1 MPSMKLSRKSI
12 SGLSVPAKPETWWD
26 SDLAGFGLAVRPTGS
41 QSWVVQ
47 YRPGSGGRA
56 APLRRVVI
64 GNPEGMT
71 PEDARARAKTILA
84 QARLG
89 QDVAADRAEERKAET
104 FAELAERWFS
114 EHVETKRKASTAA
127 FYRNTLDIHVLPILG
142 AKRAVTITRQDVA
155 RLHATVAAKAKGAT
169 KVGARR
175 VPKEKTRGG
184 RVIANRCLATVGAV
198 YGWALGLGLL
208 PTGTANPTKGVEAFR
223 EEGRE
228 RFLTAEEMVRL
239 GGALSQAESEGL
251 PWQPDATKP
260 AERLKHAPKE
270 ENRRVVLGPHA
281 VGAIRLLMLTG
292 CRLREV
298 LRLEWTQIEWSRGLL
313 VLPDSKTGKKTVVL
327 GSAALGV
334 LEGLP
339 RMGRYVIASGS
350 AGEKNEK
357 PRADLSKPWKALCR
371 AAGLESV
378 RLHDLRH
385 SAAAVGANAGLS
397 LHQIGGLLGHKQ
409 ARTTAKYAHLI
420 DDAQRAAA
428 DRIGNTV
435 AGALGLVGAEVV
447 ALNER
452 RRA

>member
-1 MPSMKLSRKSI
+1 MPSLKLTRKAI
-12 SGLSVPAKPETWWD
+12 GLLTVPTKPETWWD
-26 SDLAGFGLAVRPTGS
+26 SDLAGFGLAIRPTGS
-41 QSWVVQ
+41 RSWVVQ
-47 YRPGSGGRA
+47 FRPGSGGRA

-71 PEDARARAKTILA
+71 PEEARARAKTILA

-89 QDVAADRAEERKAET
+89 HDIAAERAEERKAES

-114 EHVETKRKASTAA
+114 EHVEPKRKASTAA
-127 FYRNTLDIHVLPILG
+127 FYRNTLDVHVLPSLG

-155 RLHATVAAKAKGAT
+155 RLQSAVAGKAKGAS
-169 KVGARR
+169 KEGARR
-175 VPKEKTRGG
+175 APKEKTRGG
-184 RVIANRCLATVGAV
+184 RVIANRCVATIGAV

-228 RFLTAEEMVRL
+228 RFLTSEEMARL
-239 GGALSQAESEGL
+239 GSALSQAEGEGL
-251 PWQPDATKP
+251 PWQPDTTKP

-281 VGAIRLLMLTG
+281 VGAVRLLMLTG
-292 CRLREV
+292 CRLREI
-298 LRLEWTQIEWSRGLL
+298 LRLEWSQIDWTRGLL

-327 GSAALGV
+327 GAAALGV
-334 LEGLP
+334 LEGIP
-339 RMGRYVIASGS
+339 RIGRFVIASS
-350 AGEKNEK
+350 TAGQKGER
-357 PRADLSKPWKALCR
+357 PRADLAKPWKALCN
-371 AAGLESV
+371 ASGLEGV

-435 AGALGLVGAEVV
+435 AGALGLGGNVV
-447 ALNER
+447 ELDGR
-452 RRA
+452 KRA

>member
-1 MPSMKLSRKSI
+1 MPSMKLTRKTI
-12 SGLSVPAKPETWWD
+12 GGLSIPTKPETWWD
-26 SDLAGFGLAVRPTGS
+26 SDLAGFGLALRPTGS

-56 APLRRVVI
+56 APLRRIVI

-104 FAELAERWFS
+104 FAELAERWFA
-114 EHVETKRKASTAA
+114 EHVEPKRKASTAA
-127 FYRNTLDIHVLPILG
+127 FYRNALDVHVLPIIG
-142 AKRAVTITRQDVA
+142 NKRAVAITRHDVA
-155 RLHATVAAKAKGAT
+155 RLHAAVAGKAKGVT
-169 KVGARR
+169 KAGAKRS
-175 VPKEKTRGG
+175 PMEKTRGG
-184 RVIANRCLATVGAV
+184 RVIANRCLATIGAV

-228 RFLTAEEMVRL
+228 RFLTAEEMARL
-239 GGALSQAESEGL
+239 GSALAQAETEGL
-251 PWQPDATKP
+251 PWEPDTTKP
-260 AERLKHAPKE
+260 ADRLKHAPKA
-270 ENRRVVLGPHA
+270 ENRRVVLGPHS

-298 LRLEWTQIEWSRGLL
+298 LRLEWSQIDWSRGLL
-313 VLPDSKTGKKTVVL
+313 VLPDSKTGKKSVVL
-327 GSAALGV
+327 GTAALGV

-339 RMGRYVIASGS
+339 RLGRFVIASGS
-350 AGEKNEK
+350 AGEKDEK
-357 PRADLSKPWKALCR
+357 PRADLSKPWKAVCK
-371 AAGLESV
+371 AAGLEGV

-409 ARTTAKYAHLI
+409 ARTTARYAHLI
-420 DDAQRAAA
+420 NDAQRAAA

-435 AGALGLVGAEVV
+435 AGALGLSGAEVV
-447 ALNER
+447 DLSER